1 MSFQPHRGIGVAT
14 LRAGPMI
21 AGVIGKVELA
31 AIAAE
36 HFPAQRGSAAGDN
49 GGDGAPMR
57 GEQPGAKLPL
67 IRRPVPAQDFGQ
79 RDQRP
84 ERLRFDRLVKGGQ
97 GSLGAGLADGSQMRV
112 DDGGVEGFVSQIL
125 TDLPQ
130 GDTFF
135 E

>member
-1 MSFQPHRGIGVAT
+1 MV
-14 LRAGPMI
+14 

-36 HFPAQRGSAAGDN
+36 HFSAQRGSAATDN
-49 GGDGAPMR
+49 GGDSAPMR

-84 ERLRFDRLVKGGQ
+84 ERLRFERLVKCGQ
-97 GSLGAGLADGSQMRV
+97 GGLGAGFADRGQMGVDDRGVERLVSQVLAD
-112 DDGGVEGFVSQIL
+112 L
-125 TDLPQ
+125 AQ
-130 GDTFF
+130 GDAFF
-135 E
+135 K